1 MSKKHKC
8 SWWGSNQ
15 VPLVYECETLVNDL
29 FFTYIS
35 MKSQKL
41 LGKCLENIITL
52 PPGQNSQVGPPSQD
66 AFFNG
71 ASGVFGFCCELWPEG
86 RARELRKFVSIL
98 ELTKI

>member
-52 PPGQNSQVGPPSQD
+52 PPGQNSQVGPASQD
-66 AFFNG
+66 AFLMVHLVYM
-71 ASGVFGFCCELWPEG
+71 VFAANCGLREELESSEG
-86 RARELRKFVSIL
+86 SFPY
-98 ELTKI
+98 